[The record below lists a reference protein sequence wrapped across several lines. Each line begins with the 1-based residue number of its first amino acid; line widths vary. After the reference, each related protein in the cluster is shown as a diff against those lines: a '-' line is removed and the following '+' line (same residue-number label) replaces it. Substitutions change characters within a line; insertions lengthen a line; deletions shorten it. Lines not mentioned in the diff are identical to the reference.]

1 MNLSFD
7 TIGHICRFTGLQEDR
22 MVPPLWGVSTQLNAA
37 VCATGHAWCPE
48 HLLVDLESEGILE
61 GLPVLGPYV
70 KKITFEF
77 KPDIHDFE
85 PDYDE
90 YEYLEQDC
98 MSLPEMPP
106 GIRADTIARYMYE
119 RVEEFDRMLPLVK
132 QHLTGVEFIGLR
144 YKEYEDYEESE
155 DCEESN
161 PSGFDWEGVRDP
173 VSAVHVYFLE
183 LLKAIPHPEKVK
195 HLRLER
201 VFTTGMRREDVHP
214 DPVDYAL
221 LEVFDVQQRQRRD
234 LATATAGEVLEK
246 CLEGFTGLKRLS
258 LCGPYGVSALESF
271 PDEILGQIEEC
282 TLDGFSDLEL
292 EDYDGGYE
300 KKLPYV
306 LDHLVTLHVEPC
318 AVQKCLWAL
327 PATAV
332 ATVVDTRCKT
342 RAPPLISL
350 TLSLLP
356 PPLKK

>member
-7 TIGHICRFTGLQEDR
+7 EIGHICQFTGLQEDR
-22 MVPPLWGVSTQLNAA
+22 MVPPLWGVSTELNAA

-48 HLLVDLESEGILE
+48 HLLVDLESEWILE

-90 YEYLEQDC
+90 FEYYDNEDEEQREA
-98 MSLPEMPP
+98 EMPP

-119 RVEEFDRMLPLVK
+119 RVEEFDKMLPLVK

-144 YKEYEDYEESE
+144 YKEYGYYAEYDWVY
-155 DCEESN
+155 
-161 PSGFDWEGVRDP
+161 WEGVRDP

-214 DPVDYAL
+214 DPVEYAL
-221 LEVFDVQQRQRRD
+221 LDVFDVQQQGPGWRRD

-246 CLEGFTGLKRLS
+246 CLEGFTGLKRLG
-258 LCGPYGVSALESF
+258 LCGPVGVSALESF
-271 PDEILGQIEEC
+271 PDEM
-282 TLDGFSDLEL
+282 FKWFKKYNPDLII
-292 EDYDGGYE
+292 
-300 KKLPYV
+300 
-306 LDHLVTLHVEPC
+306 T
-318 AVQKCLWAL
+318 
-327 PATAV
+327 
-332 ATVVDTRCKT
+332 KT
-342 RAPPLISL
+342 Q
-350 TLSLLP
+350 
-356 PPLKK
+356 LK